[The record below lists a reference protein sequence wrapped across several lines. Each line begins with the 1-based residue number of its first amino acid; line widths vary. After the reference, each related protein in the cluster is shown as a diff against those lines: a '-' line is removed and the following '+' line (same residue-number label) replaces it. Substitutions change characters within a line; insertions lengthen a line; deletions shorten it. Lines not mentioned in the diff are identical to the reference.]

1 MRSRYTRRG
10 NGGTADDFVS
20 FDDSLHE
27 DAFGKVMESDGS
39 GVKSAERALTILE
52 LFSQPNRAL
61 TFTQV
66 AEMLGYP
73 RSSLH
78 GLLRT
83 LTDRG
88 WLRLDPRTRRFSLGL
103 RAWEAG
109 HSYRPVA
116 QLIEAIRPEIE
127 QLRTSVD
134 GTVYVAVL
142 DGGDSVCVMPGTRRA
157 AAHIGGA
164 GRVLLAQLDRSQ
176 VEQRLGADPGQARG
190 SRTDVEDLH
199 RTLDQVREQDWAEA
213 PGEHSGGVSSLAVP
227 LRDRSGSVVAALGIA
242 APVPRMEAHHRD
254 RALQALRAAAERLTP
269 VLEPPPA

>member
-1 MRSRYTRRG
+1 VI
-10 NGGTADDFVS
+10 D
-20 FDDSLHE
+20 
-27 DAFGKVMESDGS
+27 SDGS

-66 AEMLGYP
+66 AEVLGYP

-109 HSYRPVA
+109 QSYRPIA
-116 QLIEAIRPEIE
+116 TLIEATRPELE
-127 QLRTSVD
+127 DLRGSVD
-134 GTVYVAVL
+134 GTPHVAVL
-142 DGGDSVCVMPGTRRA
+142 DGGDSVCVLPGSRRV
-157 AAHIGGA
+157 AAHTTGA

-176 VEQRLGADPGQARG
+176 VEERLATEQPGQVAA
-190 SRTDVEDLH
+190 TALEVETLF

-213 PGEHSGGVSSLAVP
+213 DGEHAGGVSSLAVP
-227 LRDRSGSVVAALGIA
+227 LRDRSGSVVAALGVA
-242 APVPRMEAHHRD
+242 APVPRLEASRRD
-254 RALQALRAAAERLTP
+254 HALQVLRAAADRLTLR
-269 VLEPPPA
+269 LEPPPA